1 VLVSTWEITELL
13 HSLKAVLR
21 EIFTP
26 YLKVVRRIDAHIL
39 QRACFDNN
47 FEIHIFVVHKTVIV
61 DCILFTLPLV

>member
-1 VLVSTWEITELL
+1 VLVSTWGIIELL

-26 YLKVVRRIDAHIL
+26 YLKVVPKINAHIL
-39 QRACFDNN
+39 QRACFGNN
-47 FEIHIFVVHKTVIV
+47 FKTHIFVVHKEVIV